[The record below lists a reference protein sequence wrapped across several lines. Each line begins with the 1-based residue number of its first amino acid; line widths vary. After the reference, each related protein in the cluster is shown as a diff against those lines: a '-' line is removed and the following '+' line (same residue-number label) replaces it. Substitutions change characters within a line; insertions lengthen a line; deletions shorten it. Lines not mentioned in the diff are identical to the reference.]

1 MRNVLNVITAVKLIK
16 NNDLEWEEAIT
27 HIWVKA
33 LYANKLVRKEGKK
46 IRLTEKAVNLLK
58 LKELS

>member
-27 HIWVKA
+27 RIWVKA
-33 LYANKLVRKEGKK
+33 LYSNKLVKKSGKY
-46 IRLTEKAVNLLK
+46 IRLTEKAVKLLK
-58 LKELS
+58 NRSLS